1 MFHRN
6 RFAYYGDGWTEVERY
21 QGDIVSYMDHVDPP
35 PVPTD
40 DEEHHLSTVVNGTI
54 DFGEAVKT
62 KHTAE
67 GAHNPV
73 PAV

>member
-21 QGDIVSYMDHVDPP
+21 KGDIVSYMDHVDLPP
-35 PVPTD
+35 IPTD
-40 DEEHHLSTVVNGTI
+40 DEEHHLSTVVNGQI
-54 DFGEAVKT
+54 DFGNAVKT

-67 GAHNPV
+67 GPHNPV